1 MNKYVKDFYEH
12 WRCLWGKPLLGS
24 REQDGKT
31 VSHTEMHYTLHVQS
45 SKIAV
50 SPSDEKFDTKSD
62 LAQEFSSSTFG
73 GIASQSDTAH

>member
-1 MNKYVKDFYEH
+1 MSKTFMSIGDASGGNL
-12 WRCLWGKPLLGS
+12 CWGRES
-24 REQDGKT
+24 RMVRQCCK
-31 VSHTEMHYTLHVQS
+31 TEMHCTLHVQS

-62 LAQEFSSSTFG
+62 LAKEFSSSTFG

>member
-1 MNKYVKDFYEH
+1 MSIGDT
-12 WRCLWGKPLLGS
+12 LLGS
-24 REQDGKT
+24 REQDGET
-31 VSHTEMHYTLHVQS
+31 MSHTEMHCTVHVQS

-73 GIASQSDTAH
+73 GIASQSDTGH